1 MKYHFQITEARN
13 GQAALR
19 LLTERDIDIVIT
31 DIKMPVMD
39 GMTFLKQA
47 KEKKPDVV
55 YLIYSGYDDFLYA
68 KEAIA
73 LRVLDFLVKPVK
85 EQEFFTVME
94 NAVQQASKRERK
106 TAYEILTDP
115 TLDTQAAFNGRME
128 RRFIRSFRNDRLIS
142 ADLSG
147 CIEGQR
153 RILIFKNK
161 CRSAAARIYDARG
174 RLRPEAF
181 TYALNQERYLRVFL
195 DDPTVPLD
203 NNAAEIAI
211 RPFTIGRK
219 NWGLIDTPKGA
230 EASAIIYSIVET
242 AKANNLKTY
251 PYLTWLLGKIAQRV
265 NEGITAIPDEL
276 LPWSPKI
283 PADLKK

>member
-1 MKYHFQITEARN
+1 MKA
-13 GQAALR
+13 
-19 LLTERDIDIVIT
+19 D
-31 DIKMPVMD
+31 
-39 GMTFLKQA
+39 
-47 KEKKPDVV
+47 EKKYKGTLADKAVKKIQKIYHEEHRLENLPDDEHLQKRQEIIKPLV
-55 YLIYSGYDDFLYA
+55 DDFFQW
-68 KEAIA
+68 I
-73 LRVLDFLVKPVK
+73 R
-85 EQEFFTVME
+85 
-94 NAVQQASKRERK
+94 SKRN
-106 TAYEILTDP
+106 LVD
-115 TLDTQAAFNGRME
+115 
-128 RRFIRSFRNDRLIS
+128 SSS
-142 ADLSG
+142 AIG
-147 CIEGQR
+147 
-153 RILIFKNK
+153 
-161 CRSAAARIYDARG
+161 
-174 RLRPEAF
+174 EAF